1 MAQKPNRYKEME
13 QLMTMALIA
22 DAALFLLYLIFAAV
36 GVIWLKVIL
45 AIFTIVIAL
54 GGLALLYLSQELLR
68 KRSLWLSTGFFSI
81 FLCILVSLILAF
93 PG

>member
-68 KRSLWLSTGFFSI
+68 KRSLWLS
-81 FLCILVSLILAF
+81 LI
-93 PG
+93 GRRSGE

>member
-1 MAQKPNRYKEME
+1 MGSNRNRYKEME
-13 QLMTMALIA
+13 KNMTVGLIA
-22 DAALFLLYLIFAAV
+22 DAALFVLYLIMAAA

-45 AIFTIVIAL
+45 AIFTILIAL
-54 GGLALLYLSQELLR
+54 AGLGLLYLSQELL
-68 KRSLWLSTGFFSI
+68 KQRSLWLSTGFFSI